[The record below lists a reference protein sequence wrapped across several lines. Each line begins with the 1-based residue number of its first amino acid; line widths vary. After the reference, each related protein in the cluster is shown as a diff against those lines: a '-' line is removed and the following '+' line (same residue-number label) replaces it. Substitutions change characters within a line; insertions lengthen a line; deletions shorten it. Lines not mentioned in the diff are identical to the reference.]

1 VNKSH
6 NIANL
11 TMKDRREIELK
22 RQAALFAHNLKRGLV
37 GREIVNEFIS
47 ELDVSEQETF
57 RGNLNKYR
65 GLK

>member
-1 VNKSH
+1 MNKSH

-22 RQAALFAHNLKRGLV
+22 RQAALFAHNLKRGKV
-37 GREIVNEFIS
+37 DRKIINKFIS
-47 ELDVSEQETF
+47 ELDVSEQVTF
-57 RGNLNKYR
+57 RDNLNKYR

>member
-1 VNKSH
+1 
-6 NIANL
+6 
-11 TMKDRREIELK
+11 MKDRREIELK